1 MMMTNNT
8 ESLPAWLVSKLMDAG
23 LSKQQAMSKTA
34 AVVAEML
41 NTEDGKELIRLTNDK
56 CQRLITKTTAELE
69 KMRQTHIR
77 LSEEVKGISD
87 DILAIK
93 ESTEEWGELS
103 DQKAKDAISLYSA
116 LLAVSKK
123 YGSADIEG
131 AGYMVYAYLG
141 GQAARNIFTSNPQK
155 DDVRG
160 INSRDRSRD
169 GLSGGYYV

>member
-1 MMMTNNT
+1 MMTNNT

-34 AVVAEML
+34 AVVAETL
-41 NTEDGKELIRLTNDK
+41 NTEDGKELVRYTNDK
-56 CQRLITKTTAELE
+56 CQRLITKTMAELE
-69 KMRQTHIR
+69 EMRKTHIR

-123 YGSADIEG
+123 YGNADIEG

-141 GQAARNIFTSNPQK
+141 GQAARNIFTGNPQK
-155 DDVRG
+155 SDAKSATR
-160 INSRDRSRD
+160 
-169 GLSGGYYV
+169 LSGGIEGLPGTIAI